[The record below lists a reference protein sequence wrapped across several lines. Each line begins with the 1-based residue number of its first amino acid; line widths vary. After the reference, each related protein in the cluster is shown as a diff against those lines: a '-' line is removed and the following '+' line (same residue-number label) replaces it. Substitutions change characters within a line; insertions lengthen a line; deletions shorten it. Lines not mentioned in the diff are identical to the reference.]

1 MKFLKKIE
9 FNKTASRSIIKFKPA
24 VLMVAAQIIL
34 LVSSLSL
41 RAVAEDNDYLFK
53 PVLYSLD
60 NGTSKQLESYLSRQ
74 TSTPYLHL
82 SGYEYSVSEG
92 WILDDLGFIPN
103 YYQIPPKP
111 KKISFDH
118 LGLKTCRDI
127 CQKEISKIHHLVK
140 EKIDE
145 GYQSNIQNEII
156 KTVQKVENELPIEH
170 SSFGVVHD
178 QRTGKIVA
186 VLRSYEAFING
197 QGQVVLPSFEILRQ
211 RNLLSSDEEARLLQT
226 IGGTHGSKTKNVMI
240 EVGQFYVDATLSP
253 TERLE
258 VKRQLWA
265 WFTAMVI
272 DSAKNEKI
280 IVAHV
285 SKNILARKYK
295 QEYGFDN
302 TIIER
307 TFTEG
312 DTAITE
318 KVMTVSSTVMR
329 EKLLHIIAQ
338 GSVKTC
344 RSLFHQ

>member
-1 MKFLKKIE
+1 MRNFLLI
-9 FNKTASRSIIKFKPA
+9 ALQS
-24 VLMVAAQIIL
+24 IL
-34 LVSSLSL
+34 LINSLSSP
-41 RAVAEDNDYLFK
+41 AIAEDDDFLLK

-60 NGTSKQLESYLSRQ
+60 RGHSQQLENYLSRP

-103 YYQIPPKP
+103 FYQLPPQP
-111 KKISFDH
+111 KKISFNH
-118 LGLKTCRDI
+118 HGLKTCRDV
-127 CQKEISKIHHLVK
+127 CQKEIAEIHHLVK

-156 KTVQKVENELPIEH
+156 KTVQKVENELPVEN

-178 QRTGKIVA
+178 QRTGKIVG
-186 VLRSYEAFING
+186 VLRSYEAFIND
-197 QGQVVLPSFEILRQ
+197 QGKVVLPSFEILRQ
-211 RNLLSSDEEARLLQT
+211 RNLLSDDEEARLLTT
-226 IGGTHGSKTKNVMI
+226 IGARTGSSSKKSMV
-240 EVGQFYVDATLSP
+240 EVGQFYIDATLSP

-265 WFTAMVI
+265 WYTAMVI
-272 DSAKNEKI
+272 YPDKTEKI

-302 TIIER
+302 TIIEK

-312 DTAITE
+312 ATEITE
-318 KVMTVSSTVMR
+318 KVITVSATVMR
-329 EKLLHIIAQ
+329 QKLLHIISQ
-338 GSVKTC
+338 GSAKTC